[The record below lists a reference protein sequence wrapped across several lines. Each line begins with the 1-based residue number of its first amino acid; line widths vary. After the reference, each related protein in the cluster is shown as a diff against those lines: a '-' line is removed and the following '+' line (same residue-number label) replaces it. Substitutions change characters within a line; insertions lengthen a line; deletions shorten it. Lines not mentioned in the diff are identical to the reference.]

1 MNHSLETNFKTLSIT
16 DYRKIE
22 VGLFFQNLS
31 EYIGSGSE
39 RSAVKKFYCC
49 GTRRWEIRSTITYQ
63 IKMMYEINVIK
74 CKLDLNTKQIL
85 QYNDCAT
92 TKNWNMYNSFGS
104 PLSCII
110 IPEGN
115 SVQANIFLFYITHV
129 CIWKLSSLA
138 EHDQFCDKQTN
149 QITASEWSST
159 KANHDFLPVSY

>member
-1 MNHSLETNFKTLSIT
+1 
-16 DYRKIE
+16 
-22 VGLFFQNLS
+22 
-31 EYIGSGSE
+31 
-39 RSAVKKFYCC
+39 
-49 GTRRWEIRSTITYQ
+49 
-63 IKMMYEINVIK
+63 MYEINVIK

-138 EHDQFCDKQTN
+138 EHDQICDKQTQSAPQN
-149 QITASEWSST
+149 DHPPKLTMISYLLAINSDKQKSGFTPLMNPKFQGAPPAPPLSTALQI
-159 KANHDFLPVSY
+159 P